1 MNRRFAPL
9 LLPLALAACHGNANI
24 NFEGNDTDGNSVI
37 STDANGRIQIKAP
50 GIQGSITLPKMPLD
64 AKNFDIDGVTLYP
77 GSTLKNLKVND
88 KGGDKDGER
97 DGEVIVEFESPA
109 APTVVRDWFR
119 DNMTKQGF
127 KVTTKDDNLIGTTDD
142 GQPFALQL
150 SANGEGRTKGLM
162 QVGR

>member
-9 LLPLALAACHGNANI
+9 LLPIALAACHGSANI
-24 NFEGNDTDGNSVI
+24 NFDGNDSDGNSVI

-88 KGGDKDGER
+88 NQGDKDGQ
-97 DGEVIVEFESPA
+97 VIVEFESPA

-150 SANGEGRTKGLM
+150 SASGDARTKGLM

>member
-1 MNRRFAPL
+1 MNRLSASL
-9 LLPLALAACHGNANI
+9 LLPLALAACHGSANI
-24 NFEGNDTDGNSVI
+24 DFDGNDTDGNSVI
-37 STDANGRIQIKAP
+37 ATDSNGRIQIKAP

-77 GSTLKNLKVND
+77 GSTLKNLKITD
-88 KGGDKDGER
+88 TAGDKEGQ
-97 DGEVIVEFESPA
+97 VIVEFESPA
-109 APTVVRDWFR
+109 APTTVRDWFR

-150 SANGEGRTKGLM
+150 SAVGTGKTRGLM
-162 QVGR
+162 QVGGR

>member
-9 LLPLALAACHGNANI
+9 LLPIALAACHGSANI
-24 NFEGNDTDGNSVI
+24 NFDGNDSDGNSVI
-37 STDANGRIQIKAP
+37 STDSNGRIQIKAP

-88 KGGDKDGER
+88 GTGDKDGQ
-97 DGEVIVEFESPA
+97 VIVEFESPA

-150 SANGEGRTKGLM
+150 SASGDAKTKGLM

>member
-9 LLPLALAACHGNANI
+9 LLPIALAACHGSANI
-24 NFEGNDTDGNSVI
+24 NFDGNDSDGNSVI
-37 STDANGRIQIKAP
+37 STDSNGRIQIKAP
-50 GIQGSITLPKMPLD
+50 GVQGSITLPKMPLD

-88 KGGDKDGER
+88 SQGDKDGQ
-97 DGEVIVEFESPA
+97 VIVEFESPA

-150 SANGEGRTKGLM
+150 SAQGDARTKGLM

>member
-1 MNRRFAPL
+1 MNRLSASL
-9 LLPLALAACHGNANI
+9 LLPMALAACHGSANI
-24 NFEGNDTDGNSVI
+24 SLDGNDSDDNSVI
-37 STDANGRIQIKAP
+37 ATDANGRIQIKAP
-50 GIQGSITLPKMPLD
+50 GVQGSITLPKMPLD
-64 AKNFDIDGVTLYP
+64 AKDFDIDGVTLYP

-88 KGGDKDGER
+88 KGDDK

-150 SANGEGRTKGLM
+150 SAQGDAKTKGLM
-162 QVGR
+162 QVGH

>member
-1 MNRRFAPL
+1 MNRRFVPL
-9 LLPLALAACHGNANI
+9 LLPIALAACHGSANI
-24 NFEGNDTDGNSVI
+24 NFDGNDTDGNSVI

-50 GIQGSITLPKMPLD
+50 GIQGSITLPKVPLD

-88 KGGDKDGER
+88 GQGDKDGQ
-97 DGEVIVEFESPA
+97 VIVEFESPA

-150 SANGEGRTKGLM
+150 SAQGDAKTKGLM
-162 QVGR
+162 QVGH

>member
-1 MNRRFAPL
+1 MNRCFAPL
-9 LLPLALAACHGNANI
+9 LLPIALAACHGNANI
-24 NFEGNDTDGNSVI
+24 NFDGNDTDGNSVI

-77 GSTLKNLKVND
+77 GSTLRNLKVND
-88 KGGDKDGER
+88 GNSDR
-97 DGEVIVEFESPA
+97 DGQVIVEFESPA

-150 SANGEGRTKGLM
+150 RPGGDARTKGLM

>member
-1 MNRRFAPL
+1 MNRLFVPL
-9 LLPLALAACHGNANI
+9 LLPIALAACHGSANI
-24 NFEGNDTDGNSVI
+24 NIDGNDTDGNSVI

-50 GIQGSITLPKMPLD
+50 GIQGSITLPKVPLD

-88 KGGDKDGER
+88 SQGDKDGQ
-97 DGEVIVEFESPA
+97 VIVEFESPA

-150 SANGEGRTKGLM
+150 SAQGDAKTKGLM
-162 QVGR
+162 QVGH

>member
-1 MNRRFAPL
+1 MYRRFAPL
-9 LLPLALAACHGNANI
+9 LLPIALAACHGSANI
-24 NFEGNDTDGNSVI
+24 NFDGNDSDGNSVI
-37 STDANGRIQIKAP
+37 STDSNGRIQIKAP

-88 KGGDKDGER
+88 TQGDKGGQ
-97 DGEVIVEFESPA
+97 VIVEFESPA

-150 SANGEGRTKGLM
+150 GASGDARTKGLM

>member
-1 MNRRFAPL
+1 MNRLFVPV
-9 LLPLALAACHGNANI
+9 LLPFALAACHGSANI
-24 NFEGNDTDGNSVI
+24 NFDGNDSDGNSVI
-37 STDANGRIQIKAP
+37 ATDANGRIQIKTP
-50 GIQGSITLPKMPLD
+50 GIQGSITLPSMPLD

-77 GSTLKNLKVND
+77 GSTLKNVKVND
-88 KGGDKDGER
+88 KGGDKDGE
-97 DGEVIVEFESPA
+97 VIVEFESPA
-109 APTVVRDWFR
+109 TPIVVRDWFR

-150 SANGEGRTKGLM
+150 SASGDAKTKGLM

>member
-1 MNRRFAPL
+1 MNRCFAPL
-9 LLPLALAACHGNANI
+9 LLPIALAACHGNANI
-24 NFEGNDTDGNSVI
+24 NFDGNDTDGNSVI

-88 KGGDKDGER
+88 GNSDR
-97 DGEVIVEFESPA
+97 DGQVIVEFESPA

-150 SANGEGRTKGLM
+150 RPGGDARTKGLM

>member
-9 LLPLALAACHGNANI
+9 LLPIALAACHGSANI
-24 NFEGNDTDGNSVI
+24 NFDGNDSDGNSVI
-37 STDANGRIQIKAP
+37 STDSNGRIQIKAP
-50 GIQGSITLPKMPLD
+50 GVQGSITLPKMPLD

-88 KGGDKDGER
+88 NQGDKDGQ
-97 DGEVIVEFESPA
+97 VIVEFESPA

-150 SANGEGRTKGLM
+150 SAQGDARTKGLM

>member
-9 LLPLALAACHGNANI
+9 LLPIALAACHGSANI
-24 NFEGNDTDGNSVI
+24 NFDGNDSDGNSVI
-37 STDANGRIQIKAP
+37 STDSNGRIQIKAP
-50 GIQGSITLPKMPLD
+50 GVQGSITLPKMPLD

-88 KGGDKDGER
+88 SQGDKDGQ
-97 DGEVIVEFESPA
+97 VIVEFESPA

-150 SANGEGRTKGLM
+150 SAQGDAKTKGLM

>member
-1 MNRRFAPL
+1 MNRRLVPL
-9 LLPLALAACHGNANI
+9 LLSVALAGCHGNANI
-24 NFEGNDTDGNSVI
+24 DFDGNDTDGNSVI

-88 KGGDKDGER
+88 KGGDKDGE
-97 DGEVIVEFESPA
+97 VIVEFESPA

-150 SANGEGRTKGLM
+150 SAVGDGRTKGLM

>member
-9 LLPLALAACHGNANI
+9 LLLIALAACHGSANI
-24 NFEGNDTDGNSVI
+24 NFDGNDSDGNSVI
-37 STDANGRIQIKAP
+37 STDSNGRIQIKAP

-88 KGGDKDGER
+88 GTGDKDGQ
-97 DGEVIVEFESPA
+97 VIVEFESPA

-150 SANGEGRTKGLM
+150 SASGESKTNGLM

>member
-1 MNRRFAPL
+1 MNRLFVPL
-9 LLPLALAACHGNANI
+9 LLPIALAACHGSANI
-24 NFEGNDTDGNSVI
+24 NFDGNDTDGNSVI

-88 KGGDKDGER
+88 GQGDKDGQ
-97 DGEVIVEFESPA
+97 VIVEFESPA

-150 SANGEGRTKGLM
+150 RAQGDKTKGLM

>member
-1 MNRRFAPL
+1 MNRRLVPL
-9 LLPLALAACHGNANI
+9 LLPFALVACHGSANI
-24 NFEGNDTDGNSVI
+24 DFDGNNIDGNSVI

-88 KGGDKDGER
+88 KGSDKE
-97 DGEVIVEFESPA
+97 GEVIVEFESPA

-150 SANGEGRTKGLM
+150 SAVGDGKTKGLM

>member
-1 MNRRFAPL
+1 MNRRLVPL
-9 LLPLALAACHGNANI
+9 LLPFALVACHGSANI
-24 NFEGNDTDGNSVI
+24 DFDGNDIDGNSVI

-88 KGGDKDGER
+88 KGSDKE
-97 DGEVIVEFESPA
+97 GEVIVEFESPA

-150 SANGEGRTKGLM
+150 SAVGNGKTKGLM

>member
-1 MNRRFAPL
+1 MNRLFVPL
-9 LLPLALAACHGNANI
+9 LLPIALAACHGSANI
-24 NFEGNDTDGNSVI
+24 NFDGNDTDGNSVI

-88 KGGDKDGER
+88 GAGDKDGQ
-97 DGEVIVEFESPA
+97 VIVEFESPA
-109 APTVVRDWFR
+109 APTLVRDWFR

-150 SANGEGRTKGLM
+150 SAQGDGRTRGLM

>member
-9 LLPLALAACHGNANI
+9 LLPIALAACHGSANI
-24 NFEGNDTDGNSVI
+24 NFDGNDSDGNSVI
-37 STDANGRIQIKAP
+37 STDSNGRIQIKAP

-88 KGGDKDGER
+88 NQGDKDGQ
-97 DGEVIVEFESPA
+97 VIVEFESPA
-109 APTVVRDWFR
+109 APTAVRDWFR

-150 SANGEGRTKGLM
+150 SASGDARTKGLM

>member
-1 MNRRFAPL
+1 MNRLFAPL
-9 LLPLALAACHGNANI
+9 LLPIALAACHGSANI
-24 NFEGNDTDGNSVI
+24 NFDGNDTDGNSVI

-50 GIQGSITLPKMPLD
+50 GVQGSITLPKVPLD

-88 KGGDKDGER
+88 SQGDKDGQ
-97 DGEVIVEFESPA
+97 VIVEFESPA

-127 KVTTKDDNLIGTTDD
+127 KVTTKDVNLIGTTDD

-150 SANGEGRTKGLM
+150 SAQGDAKTKGLM
-162 QVGR
+162 QVGH

>member
-1 MNRRFAPL
+1 MNRFFAPL
-9 LLPLALAACHGNANI
+9 LLPIALAACHGNANI
-24 NFEGNDTDGNSVI
+24 DIDGNDTDGNSVI

-88 KGGDKDGER
+88 TSREKEGQ
-97 DGEVIVEFESPA
+97 VIVEFESPA

-150 SANGEGRTKGLM
+150 SATGAGKTKGLM